1 MRIHSLRSKLLIAVS
16 ALVILSSALVSLLV
30 TQRYSQSIF
39 NTARAQA
46 ENLAHTLAL
55 EAADKILIHDLVG
68 LQKMLDGQMTSNPFI
83 AYLFVIRNKRV
94 LAHTFINGMPVDLIQ
109 ANTFLRRDFGH
120 SKKIASKQGELF
132 LDIAWP
138 VFEGKAGVLRMGLS
152 QKPFQQQVMQLRLQM
167 GLLTI
172 VILLVALIIT
182 FLFIQRVTGPIKALA
197 KAAADIAEGDLKVD
211 IPIKGQ
217 DEVGKLTAAF
227 EQMVNRIQK
236 YTQRLKD
243 QSTLV
248 TKAHDEMQ
256 VFCSIIKQIGAQN
269 TLDGVGSFLLRE
281 LQVILDSHAMV
292 LLVFSSH
299 RDILFRLS
307 TGGTIPIKETQTVR
321 STTEILENLEGI
333 TIAAD
338 QIFTS
343 PLIPE
348 DFPTR
353 GRQTVIPLLAKNQ
366 IEGALVLVCE
376 TQCRCEERELLKV
389 ELILEQASGTI
400 KRAILHEEEIRDLHK
415 RIKSTAEYSGIIGRD
430 PKMQDVYKLIEDI
443 AATDATALIQ
453 GESGTGKELVAS
465 AIHDQSPR
473 KDKPFV
479 VINCSAYP
487 ATLLESELFGHE
499 KGAFTGA
506 TRQKIGRFEMA
517 NGGTVFLDEIGEI
530 PPSAQV
536 KLLRVLQTHKFER
549 VGGEKT
555 LNVDVR
561 IIAATNKDLLQ
572 EVKRGQFREDLY
584 YRLNVIPI
592 HTPPLRERSNDI
604 PLLAQHFLARF
615 TAEQEKNIREFS
627 SEAMRRLLS
636 YAWPGNVRE
645 LKNSIEHSVVL
656 AKNDQIEVSH
666 LPSAL
671 LDKTADQDGDNHGTL
686 VDYEKKL
693 LIDTLT
699 SCGWNK
705 KLTAHRL
712 GINRSTLYN
721 KLKKYKITNPT
732 IH

>member
-109 ANTFLRRDFGH
+109 ANTFLRRDSGH

-307 TGGTIPIKETQTVR
+307 T
-321 STTEILENLEGI
+321 
-333 TIAAD
+333 
-338 QIFTS
+338 
-343 PLIPE
+343 
-348 DFPTR
+348 
-353 GRQTVIPLLAKNQ
+353 
-366 IEGALVLVCE
+366 
-376 TQCRCEERELLKV
+376 
-389 ELILEQASGTI
+389 
-400 KRAILHEEEIRDLHK
+400 
-415 RIKSTAEYSGIIGRD
+415 
-430 PKMQDVYKLIEDI
+430 
-443 AATDATALIQ
+443 
-453 GESGTGKELVAS
+453 
-465 AIHDQSPR
+465 
-473 KDKPFV
+473 
-479 VINCSAYP
+479 
-487 ATLLESELFGHE
+487 
-499 KGAFTGA
+499 
-506 TRQKIGRFEMA
+506 
-517 NGGTVFLDEIGEI
+517 
-530 PPSAQV
+530 
-536 KLLRVLQTHKFER
+536 
-549 VGGEKT
+549 
-555 LNVDVR
+555 
-561 IIAATNKDLLQ
+561 
-572 EVKRGQFREDLY
+572 
-584 YRLNVIPI
+584 
-592 HTPPLRERSNDI
+592 
-604 PLLAQHFLARF
+604 
-615 TAEQEKNIREFS
+615 
-627 SEAMRRLLS
+627 
-636 YAWPGNVRE
+636 
-645 LKNSIEHSVVL
+645 
-656 AKNDQIEVSH
+656 
-666 LPSAL
+666 
-671 LDKTADQDGDNHGTL
+671 
-686 VDYEKKL
+686 
-693 LIDTLT
+693 
-699 SCGWNK
+699 
-705 KLTAHRL
+705 
-712 GINRSTLYN
+712 
-721 KLKKYKITNPT
+721 
-732 IH
+732 